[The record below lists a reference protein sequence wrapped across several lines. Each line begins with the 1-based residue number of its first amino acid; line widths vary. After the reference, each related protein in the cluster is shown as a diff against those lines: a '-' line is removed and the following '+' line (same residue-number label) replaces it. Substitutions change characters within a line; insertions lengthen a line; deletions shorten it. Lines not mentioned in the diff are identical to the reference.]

1 MSIAPI
7 GDVFWLQTRDEEAPL
22 GTIVPQIAALTKFAS
37 EIDGRIVAA
46 GMGGLEGAVAVYEQL
61 RSVLAGIAV
70 EDLQRMTAQVAH
82 LQQELMAIDRRL
94 VALRDLKK
102 TLDLADPAG

>member
-1 MSIAPI
+1 MSIAAI
-7 GDVFWLQTRDEEAPL
+7 GDVFWLQTRDEEDPL
-22 GTIVPQIAALTKFAS
+22 AAIVPQIAALTEFAS
-37 EIDGRIVAA
+37 EIDDRIVAA